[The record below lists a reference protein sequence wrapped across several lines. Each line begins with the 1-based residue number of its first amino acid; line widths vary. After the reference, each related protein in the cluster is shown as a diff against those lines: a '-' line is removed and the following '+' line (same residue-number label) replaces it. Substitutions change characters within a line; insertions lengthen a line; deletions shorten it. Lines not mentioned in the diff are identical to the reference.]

1 MTALETPP
9 RSILNSTFRQAIDM
23 RFANAAMRGLTAAAV
38 LAATVIGMPL
48 VRAETLTV
56 GTRLVADEKAVF
68 ATVESVSVV
77 PARGRIGGIIVQLN
91 VREGDPVT
99 SGQAIA
105 AIGDEKLAL
114 QMKSLDAQIG
124 ALQAQSDQAQI
135 DFTRTEGLVERGT
148 LPRTKLD
155 EARTAL
161 NVAENGLRAKTAE
174 RAVVQQQFNEGQ
186 VLAPAGGRVLKKL
199 VAVGSVVLPGDPVA
213 MIAQQN
219 FRLRLRVPERHA
231 RFLKAGDSIRVDG
244 AEFGEQGSKSGVIDL
259 VYPQIEDGRV
269 IADATVE
276 GLGEYFVGDR
286 LRVWISGGTRTA
298 FVIPSNYVT
307 TRFGID
313 YVRIRQAD
321 RTVSAPVQ
329 RGRDL
334 PSPDLPSG
342 LEILSG
348 IRVGD
353 QLVQP

>member
-1 MTALETPP
+1 MRRLIVVSLVVAATLAAAAADAEILTVAP
-9 RSILNSTFRQAIDM
+9 RS
-23 RFANAAMRGLTAAAV
+23 
-38 LAATVIGMPL
+38 
-48 VRAETLTV
+48 
-56 GTRLVADEKAVF
+56 VADEKAVF
-68 ATVESVSVV
+68 ATVESISVV
-77 PARGRIGGIIVQLN
+77 PARGRIGGTIVQLN
-91 VREGDPVT
+91 VREGDRVT
-99 SGQAIA
+99 SGQSVAT
-105 AIGDEKLAL
+105 IGDEKLAL
-114 QMKSLDAQIG
+114 QMKSLDAQID
-124 ALQAQSDQAQI
+124 ALQAQSNQAQI

-148 LPRTKLD
+148 LPRIKLD

-161 NVAENGLRAKTAE
+161 NVAENGLRARTAE

-199 VAVGSVVLPGDPVA
+199 VAVGSVVLPGDPIA

-219 FRLRLRVPERHA
+219 FKLRLRVPERHA
-231 RFLKAGDSIRVDG
+231 RFLKPGDKIRIDG
-244 AEFGEQGSKSGVIDL
+244 AEFGEGASQWGVIDL

-286 LRVWISGGTRTA
+286 LRVWISGGMRTA
-298 FVIPSNYVT
+298 YVIPSSYVT

-313 YVRIRQAD
+313 YVQIRQAD
-321 RTVSAPVQ
+321 RTIDAPVQ

-334 PSPDLPSG
+334 PTPDLPNG

>member
-1 MTALETPP
+1 MRRLILLSFIAVAALDAARAGTESLAVAL
-9 RSILNSTFRQAIDM
+9 RS
-23 RFANAAMRGLTAAAV
+23 V
-38 LAATVIGMPL
+38 V
-48 VRAETLTV
+48 
-56 GTRLVADEKAVF
+56 DEKAVF
-68 ATVESVSVV
+68 ATVESISVV

-124 ALQAQSDQAQI
+124 ALQAQSDQAQA
-135 DFTRTEGLVERGT
+135 DFTRIEGLVDRGI
-148 LPRTKLD
+148 LPRVKLD

-161 NVAENGLRAKTAE
+161 NVAANALRARTAE
-174 RAVVQQQFNEGQ
+174 RSVIEQQLNEGQ

-199 VAVGSVVLPGDPVA
+199 VAVGSVVLPGDPIA
-213 MIAQQN
+213 MIAEQD
-219 FRLRLRVPERHA
+219 FKLRLRVPERHA
-231 RFLKAGDSIRVDG
+231 RFLKAGDKIRVDG
-244 AEFGEQGSKSGVIDL
+244 AEFGDQASKSGVIDL

-276 GLGEYFVGDR
+276 GLGQYFVGDR
-286 LRVWISGGTRTA
+286 LRVWISGGSRKA
-298 FVIPSNYVT
+298 FVIPSSYVT

-313 YVRIRQAD
+313 YVKIRQAD
-321 RTVSAPVQ
+321 LTIDTPVQ

-334 PSPDLPSG
+334 PSPDLPDG

-348 IRVGD
+348 IRAGD
-353 QLVQP
+353 RLVQP

>member
-1 MTALETPP
+1 MIASTP
-9 RSILNSTFRQAIDM
+9 
-23 RFANAAMRGLTAAAV
+23 MRGLTAIALLTLLV
-38 LAATVIGMPL
+38 VNMPR
-48 VRAETLTV
+48 VHAETLAV
-56 GTRLVADEKAVF
+56 APRSVADEKAVF

-77 PARGRIGGIIVQLN
+77 PARGRIGGTIVQLN
-91 VREGDPVT
+91 VREGDAVAR
-99 SGQAIA
+99 GQAIA

-114 QMKSLDAQIG
+114 QMKSLDAQID
-124 ALQAQSDQAQI
+124 ALQAQSSQAQI
-135 DFTRTEGLVERGT
+135 DFTRTGGLVERGT
-148 LPRTKLD
+148 LPRVKLD

-186 VLAPAGGRVLKKL
+186 VLAPADGRVLKKL

-219 FRLRLRVPERHA
+219 FKLRLRVPERHA
-231 RFLKAGDSIRVDG
+231 RALKAGDRIRIDG
-244 AEFGEQGSKSGVIDL
+244 AEFGDQASKFGVIDL

-276 GLGEYFVGDR
+276 GIGEYFVGDR

-298 FVIPSNYVT
+298 FVIPSSYVT
-307 TRFGID
+307 TRLGID

-334 PSPDLPSG
+334 PSPDLPDG